1 MYKFN
6 NVLLVDDDYIS
17 NFIADHL
24 LSKHKICKSITIARN
39 GDEALKYLQ
48 DKNNP
53 FPELILLDINMPV
66 MDGFEFIGAFQRY
79 NMDRNKTKI
88 VIYTTS
94 YNKEDFDML
103 HEIGFHDFIIKP
115 LNEEKLKKLL
125 ELFDTN

>member
-24 LSKHKICKSITIARN
+24 LNKHKICKSITIARN

-48 DKNNP
+48 DENNP

-79 NMDRNKTKI
+79 NMDRSKTKI
-88 VIYTTS
+88 VIYTTA
-94 YNKEDFDML
+94 YNKEDFEL
-103 HEIGFHDFIIKP
+103 LNEIGFHDFIIKP
-115 LNEEKLKKLL
+115 LNEEK
-125 ELFDTN
+125 

>member
-24 LSKHKICKSITIARN
+24 LNKHKICKSITIARN
-39 GDEALKYLQ
+39 GDEALKHLQ
-48 DKNNP
+48 DENNP

-88 VIYTTS
+88 VIYTTA
-94 YNKEDFDML
+94 YNKEDFEL
-103 HEIGFHDFIIKP
+103 LKEIGFHDFIIKP

-125 ELFDTN
+125 ELFESN

>member
-24 LSKHKICKSITIARN
+24 LNKHKICKSITIARN
-39 GDEALKYLQ
+39 GDEALKHLQ
-48 DKNNP
+48 DESNP

-88 VIYTTS
+88 VIYTTA
-94 YNKEDFDML
+94 YNKEDFEL
-103 HEIGFHDFIIKP
+103 LKEIGFHDFIIKP

-125 ELFDTN
+125 ELFESN